1 MQNETFSVI
10 FKHRGSRAERKQY
23 ATLLSQTVEAEKPEE
38 MLSREAEGFL
48 NERET
53 QKSHPKN
60 DHKNCNKGKL
70 EAFATSSIRKLN
82 TPWCNLLHLLFFP
95 IDRVLHKSNRR
106 VPQTRNCNC
115 EVQFGKIQFHLIS
128 FLSVDTLRQTNNF
141 CILETI
147 SISNFRLKMAS
158 MASAASMASNGLKW
172 PQWPQMASIGLNGL
186 KRPQ

>member
-1 MQNETFSVI
+1 
-10 FKHRGSRAERKQY
+10 
-23 ATLLSQTVEAEKPEE
+23 

-128 FLSVDTLRQTNNF
+128 FPSVDTLRQTNNF

-147 SISNFRLKMAS
+147 SISNFRLKIAS
-158 MASAASMASNGLKW
+158 MASAASMASSGLNR
-172 PQWPQMASIGLNGL
+172 PQLVSMASNGLNGL

>member
-1 MQNETFSVI
+1 
-10 FKHRGSRAERKQY
+10 
-23 ATLLSQTVEAEKPEE
+23 

-158 MASAASMASNGLKW
+158 MASAASMASNGPKWPSGLKW
-172 PQWPQMASIGLNGL
+172 PQSASIGLNGL
-186 KRPQ
+186 KWPQWPQKASMTSVIVME